1 MMAEGIHPFPYRT
14 RKLSPPA
21 PMVLGLKPW
30 ESRSLPGHQTP
41 LHSEVGFLLCFALVS
56 GFIMWHCQ
64 CQGAESFRNKF
75 TLAWDEEAEGFSHMG
90 EVSPEMF

>member
-30 ESRSLPGHQTP
+30 ESRSLPGHQPP
-41 LHSEVGFLLCFALVS
+41 LQNEVGVLLCFGKLFHHTALPVAKGQSRS
-56 GFIMWHCQ
+56 GTSSLLLRTRKQKGLQPH
-64 CQGAESFRNKF
+64 G
-75 TLAWDEEAEGFSHMG
+75 
-90 EVSPEMF
+90 

>member
-30 ESRSLPGHQTP
+30 ESRSLPGHQPP
-41 LHSEVGFLLCFALVS
+41 LQNEVGVLLCFGKLFHHTALPVAKGQSRSETSSLLLGTNGES
-56 GFIMWHCQ
+56 GFM
-64 CQGAESFRNKF
+64 
-75 TLAWDEEAEGFSHMG
+75 HMG
-90 EVSPEMF
+90 EVSPEYSI